1 METAQWVIIIE
12 GMYTRLENDK
22 RHGIGMYY
30 KTDTKNGLLV
40 NGKMINQIGASL
52 IIKMVRY
59 IE

>member
-1 METAQWVIIIE
+1 
-12 GMYTRLENDK
+12 MYTRLENDK